1 MGRPALYHRPLSKP
15 RLLNE
20 RGKLVVQLITS
31 TAAALDGF
39 GSKHISQT
47 RQHSL
52 GCQFQVE
59 MRECH
64 AAHSKPKPSNAE
76 VVVIECGNRPFV
88 PTGPCQPRCPII
100 GQMSDSK
107 APCWHLALYKEEEEG

>member
-31 TAAALDGF
+31 TAAELDGF
-39 GSKHISQT
+39 GSKHISQP
-47 RQHSL
+47 RQHSP

-76 VVVIECGNRPFV
+76 VVVIVWKQALRPYWAM
-88 PTGPCQPRCPII
+88 PTKMPHHRADVRQQGPLL
-100 GQMSDSK
+100 
-107 APCWHLALYKEEEEG
+107 APCII